1 MATIRSARAFGVVP
15 SANITAKVRG
25 LRGASLRGVLDSARD
40 CLASDVPAVAQLARE
55 VLAAAL
61 ATGAVEELEL

>member
-1 MATIRSARAFGVVP
+1 MATIRSARALGVVP
-15 SANITAKVRG
+15 SANVIARVRR

-40 CLASDVPAVAQLARE
+40 CLASEVPGVAQLARE

-61 ATGAVEELEL
+61 VTGVIEEVDL